1 MNVAAGH
8 LRLLLVAPESE
19 TVQGLARDL
28 FLLDEHVET
37 MIRHQTAAALDL
49 LNGQNFDAVAID
61 LRMPGDSAALLLA
74 ALQSQFPRIIRMVI
88 ADDPGDTIFAQA
100 AHLAHCL
107 LPRPCDAGTLYEA
120 LLDTAATAQRM
131 RDPALSAAVAGILA
145 LPESPA
151 MRRELLGLLADDEI
165 PIDQVE
171 EAVERNPAIVAKLL
185 QIANSAYYGS
195 RSTVTSVGEAVSM
208 LGFDTVRGIVTSA
221 HLFDALPGHSA
232 QEFPV
237 HDLWTHCVS
246 TAVMVRRIAW
256 HVRASANIN
265 RAAFTAALLHDVG
278 KVVMSIAHG
287 EAYAA
292 LRRRPDTPVRPLWQE
307 EERLFGH
314 HHGTAGALLLELW
327 GLPSSVVEAVA
338 LHHTTHRTRDGT
350 TTPLTLVHIANA
362 LVHGDTPG
370 AHAEAQLDF
379 NYLQRLLLPGK
390 LDLWQ
395 TAIRAED

>member
-28 FLLDEHVET
+28 FLLDEHIET
-37 MIRHQTAAALDL
+37 TIRHQAGAALEL
-49 LNGQNFDAVAID
+49 LNVQNFDAVALD
-61 LRMPGDSAALLLA
+61 LRLPGDSASTLLSG
-74 ALQSQFPRIIRMVI
+74 LQSRFPRIIRLVI
-88 ADDPGDTIFAQA
+88 ADNPGDTIFAHA

-120 LLDTAATAQRM
+120 LLDTAATTHRM

-151 MRRELLGLLADDEI
+151 MRRELLGLLADDEVSI
-165 PIDQVE
+165 EQLE

-195 RSTVTSVGEAVSM
+195 RGSVTAVGEAVSM

-221 HLFDALPGHSA
+221 HLFEALPGRSH
-232 QEFPV
+232 QELPV

-278 KVVMSIAHG
+278 KVVMSLAHG

-292 LRRRPDTPVRPLWQE
+292 LRRHPDTPVRPLWQE

-327 GLPSSVVEAVA
+327 GLPSTVVEAVA
-338 LHHTTHRTRDGT
+338 LHHTPHRTCDGM

-362 LVHGDTPG
+362 LVHGDAPG
-370 AHAEAQLDF
+370 GSAEAQLDF

-395 TAIRAED
+395 TALTAEN